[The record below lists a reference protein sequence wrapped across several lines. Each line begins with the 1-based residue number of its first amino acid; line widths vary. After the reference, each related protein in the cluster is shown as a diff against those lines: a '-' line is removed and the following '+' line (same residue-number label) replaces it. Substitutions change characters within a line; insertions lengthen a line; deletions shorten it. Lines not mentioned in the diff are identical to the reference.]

1 MGKRPVIGVT
11 MQHLGVT
18 ITPRLNGEPE
28 KTMTQR
34 PVIGVTTQTLHSIDG
49 IPAGLP
55 QSVVMNQR
63 YYVAITLIGAAP
75 ILIPLLDDE
84 PEALRGAYDVCDG
97 ILIPGGV
104 DVDPGYFGEEPHHKL
119 GRIDPSRDRTEMQL
133 ARWAVEDR
141 KPILGLCRGLQVINV
156 AAGGTLW
163 QDLASQDGAFQKHDY
178 FPTAGFERDHL
189 AHEVDVVTTTKLG
202 KFLESPRV
210 PVNSMHHQGIKVLGN
225 GLVASA
231 VAPDGL
237 IEGVEGE
244 TDAFLIGVQWH
255 PEVFEMAD
263 PHIRHLFGGFIRAS
277 VAWAQKHGTARTVVH
292 ATQG

>member
-63 YYVAITLIGAAP
+63 YYVPITLIGAAP

-104 DVDPGYFGEEPHHKL
+104 DVDPGYFGEEPHPKL

-156 AAGGTLW
+156 ALGGSLY
-163 QDLASQDGAFQKHDY
+163 QDLEEQYPDAIKHDY
-178 FPTAGFERDHL
+178 FPNYGYERDHL
-189 AHEVDVVTTTKLG
+189 AHDVTLAKGSRLRHLME
-202 KFLESPRV
+202 LEHIS
-210 PVNSMHHQGIKVLGN
+210 VNSMHHQGIKTLAPA
-225 GLVASA
+225 LMASA

-237 IEGVEGE
+237 IEAAELAGDHFCV
-244 TDAFLIGVQWH
+244 GVQWH
-255 PEVFEMAD
+255 PEVVELSD
-263 PHIRHLFGGFIRAS
+263 PHTRHVFREFVSASGRFGG
-277 VAWAQKHGTARTVVH
+277 KH
-292 ATQG
+292 